1 MLTALLT
8 IFTVFVGI
16 NYFSS
21 WLFEATIK
29 NQVTL
34 MTVNAVF
41 GGIAGLLYTVFG
53 TMVSNLVY
61 LNLEYVDFNNR

>member
-1 MLTALLT
+1 MD
-8 IFTVFVGI
+8 
-16 NYFSS
+16 YFLG

-41 GGIAGLLYTVFG
+41 GGIAGLLYTVLG

-61 LNLEYVDFNNR
+61 LNLEYIDFNNS